1 MYLNLQTWENT
12 KLGGWQ
18 EQIAFFKNA
27 TTTLLHTIGESEK
40 VAFVAHINSHIRD
53 DLVMKRYLPIDP
65 MTNDL
70 FDIVKDGILLWYEYS
85 ILTNN

>member
-1 MYLNLQTWENT
+1 MYLNLQTQENT
-12 KLGGWQ
+12 KLGGSKNKSK
-18 EQIAFFKNA
+18 FLKNA
-27 TTTLLHTIGESEK
+27 TTTLLHTIGEFEK
-40 VAFVAHINSHIRD
+40 VAFVAHINSYIRD

-85 ILTNN
+85 IN